1 MSDTAGAAMLVG
13 FGRRRAGAGENVL
26 PRPVGVT
33 VDVMPDGVTHFGHV
47 LPFVNEVRLIADKGD
62 GRIRF
67 GQGKHILVIQTGHA
81 VGMRLTGPRLP
92 TPFRP
97 VDLNRTEY
105 LQQRLDLPINEPW
118 NVTLWLQCHISAYF
132 QRLGTVILHFTPVSS
147 YILRQLS
154 GC

>member
-26 PRPVGVT
+26 PRPVGVA

-47 LPFVNEVRLIADKGD
+47 LPCVTPVRLSAAKGD
-62 GRIRF
+62 DRIRF

-97 VDLNRTEY
+97 VDLNSTEY
-105 LQQRLDLPINEPW
+105 LQQRLDLPINDTW
-118 NVTLWLQCHISAYF
+118 NVTLFLKFNISDYF
-132 QRLGTVILHFTPVSS
+132 QRLGTVILNFTP
-147 YILRQLS
+147 L
-154 GC
+154 